1 MLNIEITS
9 LLEDWRAQEEQEEE
23 GTLSGLTSDY
33 NSVPFT
39 SYRRQIAE
47 KTYAAYNSMKSSD
60 MLIALSH
67 QIPDD
72 EFILATSTHTETEG
86 KFLREPSLLVAG
98 HSCGGVWQLPI
109 IRQAIYVPNRL
120 LPRGGWF
127 PSQEDTRG
135 ASVIGDCQVYI
146 TGGLSTT
153 SSIAILPFR
162 LFNPPEVSVLTLTAK
177 LQDNLFQN
185 E

>member
-1 MLNIEITS
+1 
-9 LLEDWRAQEEQEEE
+9 
-23 GTLSGLTSDY
+23 
-33 NSVPFT
+33 
-39 SYRRQIAE
+39 
-47 KTYAAYNSMKSSD
+47 MKSSD

-72 EFILATSTHTETEG
+72 EFILATATHTESEG
-86 KFLREPSLLVAG
+86 KFLREPSLIVAG
-98 HSCGGVWQLPI
+98 HNCGGVWQIPI
-109 IRQAIYVPNRL
+109 LRQAIYVPNRL

-127 PSQEDTRG
+127 PSSEDTRG

-153 SSIAILPFR
+153 SSVAVFPFR